1 MERKVEL
8 IKKIIVFNSFGWWKM
23 TTYENYSAY
32 IMDGNKCC
40 KLIVADAKE
49 AVECVR
55 KYYPSAEII
64 VKDMF

>member
-1 MERKVEL
+1 M
-8 IKKIIVFNSFGWWKM
+8 KKIVVFNHLGGWKM

-32 IMDGNKCC
+32 IMDANKCC
-40 KLIVADAKE
+40 TLIVANAKE

-55 KYYPSAEII
+55 KYYPDAEII

>member
-1 MERKVEL
+1 MKRIV
-8 IKKIIVFNSFGWWKM
+8 VFNHFGGWKM

-32 IMDGNKCC
+32 IMDANKCC
-40 KLIVADAKE
+40 TLIVANAKE

-55 KYYPSAEII
+55 KYYPDAEII

>member
-1 MERKVEL
+1 M
-8 IKKIIVFNSFGWWKM
+8 KKIVVSNHFGGWKM

-32 IMDGNKCC
+32 IMDANKCC
-40 KLIVADAKE
+40 TLIVADAKE

-55 KYYPSAEII
+55 KYYPDAEII

>member
-1 MERKVEL
+1 
-8 IKKIIVFNSFGWWKM
+8 M

-32 IMDGNKCC
+32 IMDANKCC
-40 KLIVADAKE
+40 TLIVADAKA

-55 KYYPSAEII
+55 KYYPDAEII